1 MGLYL
6 TPMGWIVSHF
16 CCILDI
22 TALGIVVS
30 EKKFFFH
37 VFSYH
42 KPIAD
47 QRGMVGR
54 IYKGNYYPRLYTKY
68 KIKIIVRSFGS
79 SKNTKLEDGPYCT
92 ISGNEPSSVTLYK
105 TGSESQTFCCNF

>member
-1 MGLYL
+1 
-6 TPMGWIVSHF
+6 MGWIVSHF

-22 TALGIVVS
+22 PALGIVVS
-30 EKKFFFH
+30 EKKIFFH

-54 IYKGNYYPRLYTKY
+54 IYKGNYYPLLYTKY
-68 KIKIIVRSFGS
+68 KSPGLCDFREKNFNGFPIVSLWG
-79 SKNTKLEDGPYCT
+79 LM
-92 ISGNEPSSVTLYK
+92 TL
-105 TGSESQTFCCNF
+105 SA